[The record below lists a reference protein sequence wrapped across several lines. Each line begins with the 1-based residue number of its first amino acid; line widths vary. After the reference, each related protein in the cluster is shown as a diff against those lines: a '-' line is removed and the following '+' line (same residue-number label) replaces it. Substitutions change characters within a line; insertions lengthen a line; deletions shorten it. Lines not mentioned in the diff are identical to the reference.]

1 VRKLSIALACLSHT
15 IVDASQNILPVV
27 LPLLV
32 DRLHLSYGQVGMAAA
47 LLNVSSSVIQPGFG
61 WISDRYPT
69 RWFMPAGIAW
79 TGLFMSVVG
88 LVPSYPMLL
97 LALAL
102 TGLGT
107 AAFHPI
113 ASIAVTHASG
123 DRRGFGMS
131 FFSAGGNLGFAI
143 GPMVA
148 AWLMTWLGLQGT
160 VLVIIPGLLMA
171 AAMYIWRGEFASPA
185 PVVHGAHEPQA
196 RAPIPWGR
204 LSRLCAIIT
213 LRSWGYSGLVVF
225 IPLLLHERGVSL
237 SLAGR
242 ALFVFLFFGALG
254 GMLGGYLSDRIG
266 RLQVIVASLVSFP
279 LFMAVAMLLSGPFRW
294 LFLAIAGISLL
305 ASFSVTVVFAQELL
319 PQHLG
324 VASGLTLGLSF
335 GAGGV
340 GVGLSGLL
348 ADLFGLQMSVWL
360 LVLLPGIA
368 GLIALTLS
376 PPRDRR
382 A

>member
-15 IVDASQNILPVV
+15 IVDGSQNILPVV
-27 LPLLV
+27 FPLLV
-32 DRLHLSYGQVGMAAA
+32 DRLHLSYGQVGLAAA

-61 WISDRYPT
+61 WISDRCPT
-69 RWFMPAGIAW
+69 RWFMPVGIAW

-97 LALAL
+97 LVLVLA
-102 TGLGT
+102 GLGT

-143 GPMVA
+143 GPVVA

-171 AAMYIWRGEFASPA
+171 AAIYVWRGEFASPA
-185 PVVHGAHEPQA
+185 PVFGTHEPQA
-196 RAPIPWGR
+196 RGPIPWGR

-225 IPLLLHERGVSL
+225 IPLLLHEQGVSL

-266 RLQVIVASLVSFP
+266 RQQVIVASLVSFP

-324 VASGLTLGLSF
+324 VASGLTFGLSF

>member
-15 IVDASQNILPVV
+15 IVDGSQNILPVV
-27 LPLLV
+27 FPLLV

-61 WISDRYPT
+61 WISDRRPT
-69 RWFMPAGIAW
+69 RWFMPVGIAW
-79 TGLFMSVVG
+79 TGLFLSVVG
-88 LVPSYPMLL
+88 LVPSYPTLLLVLL
-97 LALAL
+97 LA
-102 TGLGT
+102 GLGT

-113 ASIAVTHASG
+113 ASIAVAHASG
-123 DRRGFGMS
+123 NRRGFGMS

-143 GPMVA
+143 GPVMA
-148 AWLMTWLGLQGT
+148 AWLMTWLGLPGT
-160 VLVIIPGLLMA
+160 LLVILPSLLMA
-171 AAMYIWRGEFASPA
+171 AAMHVWRGEFASPTRA
-185 PVVHGAHEPQA
+185 DGSGEHQA
-196 RAPIPWGR
+196 RGPIPWGL

-213 LRSWGYSGLVVF
+213 LRSWAYSGLVVF

-237 SLAGR
+237 LLAGR

-266 RLQVIVASLVSFP
+266 RQQVIVASLVGFP
-279 LFMAVAMLLSGPFRW
+279 LFMAVAMLPSGPLSW
-294 LFLAIAGISLL
+294 SFLAIAGISLL

-340 GVGLSGLL
+340 GVALSGWL
-348 ADLFGLQMSVWL
+348 ADLFGLQISVWL